1 MDLSES
7 ARTELSSLL
16 HALNDMLGAD
26 SGSDDLAGEADRH
39 LQAIRESFKR
49 IAKCGK
55 NDVFVRHLMEQLEA
69 LAGTFVGA
77 STRSKLP
84 VTGHEFESAQLLA
97 SAFGSSNRVFRYTWK
112 VDVGARLFDDAA
124 WRRHS
129 ELTST
134 MAISGALEIRTMF
147 IGESR
152 QVLEAANLQKLL
164 EFFASHDKM
173 TAKIILGP
181 DWNSCMIDYEIPSN
195 CIEFGL
201 YGENLLYQ
209 ASTYNPVSVGSWSKD
224 AIDIKRFTEF
234 FDAVWNMPA
243 VAANNPASP
252 AQKVSLSRLVSADA
266 TYDRRNAVHE
276 TVARIEENLKSEAA

>member
-1 MDLSES
+1 
-7 ARTELSSLL
+7 
-16 HALNDMLGAD
+16 MLGAD

-124 WRRHS
+124 WRRHF

-181 DWNSCMIDYEIPSN
+181 DWNSCMIDYAIPSN